1 MDFHYSKEKNVQ
13 IIISL
18 LKQYGIRKVIAS
30 PGSTNISMVA
40 SMQQDPFFEMYS
52 SVDERSAA
60 YMACGMAAESGEPGS
75 INMHIGN
82 SLQKLCTRINR
93 SLLS

>member
-60 YMACGMAAESGEPGS
+60 YMACGMAAESGEPSDTRNPSGS
-75 INMHIGN
+75 RGDHPP
-82 SLQKLCTRINR
+82 SLNTT
-93 SLLS
+93 